1 MTAVSQDVPSVRV
14 WERKLVFLFLIL
26 SSVAAILSILL
37 SLYIFLNSPSDPF
50 FTDVANRILM
60 AKRLPTM
67 AGDKKLLYVF
77 LPAIAAGFIA
87 STHLTIYLQWN
98 LLTDRGSLWLLPL
111 WDIWPLRWNLS
122 PGSPEALKWQC
133 GLLLFSATWAVLFLM
148 LVALHQ
154 WHVYQVIVQ
163 INKAM
168 GLRPPF

>member
-14 WERKLVFLFLIL
+14 WGRKLVFLFLFL

-37 SLYIFLNSPSDPF
+37 SLYLFLNSPSDPF

-60 AKRLPTM
+60 TKRLPTM

-77 LPAIAAGFIA
+77 LPAIAAGLMA
-87 STHLTIYLQWN
+87 STHLTIYLKWN
-98 LLTDRGSLWLLPL
+98 LLTDRRSLWVLPQR
-111 WDIWPLRWNLS
+111 DIWPLRWNLR
-122 PGSPEALKWQC
+122 PGTPEALKWQC
-133 GLLLFSATWAVLFLM
+133 GCLLFPATWAMPFLI
-148 LVALHQ
+148 LAALHQ